1 VVVCPG
7 ASRNGDL
14 FRKHL
19 QAVAVKNEA
28 LREWRGNEVSVA
40 IVDDFCVLDA
50 EVWPRLLFHFKDF
63 ICTKSWSGGLTAVLR
78 GDVGTGQLIFID
90 EKLFVFATTTQ
101 LRALVLD
108 KVVTCTMAAF
118 PMVRLKIHLL
128 CSTCKEQ
135 TSVLGRNLRT
145 ARRKKRLWCSADC
158 SADCGEGV
166 YLTTDEGLIAVASRL
181 EKL

>member
-1 VVVCPG
+1 MVVCPG

-50 EVWPRLLFHFKDF
+50 EVWPRLLFHFKDL